1 MAASS
6 SSPSS
11 DALSK
16 PSAFVEGAADG
27 LADGLERE
35 QPERGVHESL
45 HRTGERL
52 ERDPSS
58 RSQRLR
64 ARLDHVEDKVDEVV
78 DKTRVRARAVA
89 ETARRA
95 REAPPT
101 LAEELTGALRSWTS
115 GIAKGIGLTVAAGLV
130 AAIAFTVFT
139 IGLVQGL
146 NLWLGAPW
154 GTFLVALVYA
164 AVAFGFYGMG
174 KGKAAEGRQEA
185 KAQLIAAKEEV
196 RHVTRP
202 VRRAFR
208 GDDDLAARSGALDS
222 TGFEA
227 LPDEDGFE
235 AKGSATFEE
244 RYLDDARP

>member
-1 MAASS
+1 MAA
-6 SSPSS
+6 PPP
-11 DALSK
+11 DPISK
-16 PSAFVEGAADG
+16 PAAVIEGAADG

-35 QPERGVHESL
+35 QPERGVQETL
-45 HRTGERL
+45 HRAGQRFEAS
-52 ERDPSS
+52 PSP

-64 ARLDHVEDKVDEVV
+64 ARLDRVEDKVEEVV

-115 GIAKGIGLTVAAGLV
+115 GIAKSIGMAVAAGVVAV
-130 AAIAFTVFT
+130 AALVVFTV
-139 IGLVQGL
+139 GLVQGF
-146 NLWLGAPW
+146 NDVLGAPG
-154 GTFLVALVYA
+154 GTFLVAVLYGIVALVL
-164 AVAFGFYGMG
+164 FGSG

-208 GDDDLAARSGALDS
+208 GDDDLAARSGTLDS
-222 TGFEA
+222 AAYDA
-227 LPDEDGFE
+227 LPEEDQDVYE
-235 AKGSATFEE
+235 RDGSATFDE
-244 RYLDDARP
+244 RYLDDSRR